1 MPRLTLP
8 RAVDPAGALLVGA
21 LLAAVLSPP
30 VVSYEPFWEIAA
42 GAGYAACC
50 AFVLA
55 FRLAPVPRVAMTP
68 FRFALHRA
76 AGDAALA
83 LVATHVAV
91 MVAVD
96 PFVLDYLGWMM
107 PLHVA
112 AGLVGAAALLLAVV
126 TREPAARRVLPRA
139 ASAGLHAWAG
149 IAAGAFAAL
158 HVLMA
163 SSKFVGWGAYALT
176 GSVFAAVVILAVGS
190 LTLRMW
196 PVAPR
201 RGEPFGAARAE
212 LFYLLAVLG
221 ACTVLFVAVPSL
233 VRWLRS

>member
-1 MPRLTLP
+1 
-8 RAVDPAGALLVGA
+8 V

-30 VVSYEPFWEIAA
+30 VVPYEPLWEVAA
-42 GAGYAACC
+42 GTGYAACC

-55 FRLAPVPRVAMTP
+55 FRLAPVPQVATTP

-83 LVATHVAV
+83 LVAAHAAV
-91 MVAVD
+91 MLAAD

-107 PLHVA
+107 PIHVA

-126 TREPAARRVLPRA
+126 TREPAARRALPRP
-139 ASAGLHAWAG
+139 ASPGLHAWAG

-163 SSKFVGWGAYALT
+163 SSKFVAVRGYALT
-176 GSVFAAVVILAVGS
+176 GCVFAAVVISAIGS
-190 LTLRMW
+190 LTLRIR
-196 PVAPR
+196 PAAPR
-201 RGEPFGAARAE
+201 
-212 LFYLLAVLG
+212 
-221 ACTVLFVAVPSL
+221 
-233 VRWLRS
+233 